1 MALNKLV
8 KGATKIKMAPP
19 KDKYVGP
26 ILQDTSTSRHS
37 MQEAVQLLGQRIAGS
52 NEWTIVFKSLIML
65 HLMIQYSEQSEARGF
80 DDDDDY
86 YGGNRRK
93 GDGSPILDY
102 MSRNLDF
109 FNSTRKILSSSKWSR
124 DDIKVIERYNQY
136 LKIRCKEYD
145 LCNGTDYVK
154 VGFNIAMKYRR
165 ERSQQNLG
173 NKNIS
178 ISTEL
183 DHVESL
189 ENTITALIKNRFSQI
204 DLQNDLILYTFKMLV
219 TDLLPLY
226 NSLNGG
232 VIALLE
238 SFFELDRAEAKRTL
252 ELYKSFVDLT
262 DHVVNYL
269 KIGKSVG
276 LKIPVI
282 KHITTKLISS
292 LEDHIR
298 NEERGGAKLNS
309 QRKVS
314 SNTTAYGD
322 ESSRNAN
329 QPGTLQRS
337 ETTSS
342 MAQQKLEQI
351 REQKKILE
359 QQLQNQQV
367 LITPTV
373 PQEPYVNNP
382 FTPSAADTF
391 SFEPTGSNPFAPQMT
406 SPQMM
411 MQQQQPQAQPQQPMQ
426 TSPMPM
432 VQQGTSMYVGNQMF
446 GFTGGNVNG
455 IQQQSPQ
462 QPLAQQP
469 LRTGSNNP
477 FALENM
483 AQYETVDNPFGTAH
497 MPTIQEVDMQ
507 QMQMQQPVTYAMIPV
522 QITNPFQQQQQ
533 QM

>member
-298 NEERGGAKLNS
+298 NEERGGVKLNS

-432 VQQGTSMYVGNQMF
+432 VQQGTSMYVGNQMT